1 MIPSTSPANAYIF
14 PEYIL
19 PRLESLTLRAST
31 KPSPLVRATYAS
43 CLAALAESAS
53 RFLDVVQA
61 LRDEGALP
69 PAENEMEA
77 QSAYAYRKL
86 YDDARV
92 DLVRFFESE
101 TKAFLTDT
109 DANVR
114 RAFLSSVSSLCV
126 FFGTAKANDVILSH
140 LNTYLNDKDWK
151 LKSAFFETIVGV
163 AVYVGGTNLEEFIL
177 PLMIQA
183 LSDSEECVVEK
194 VLRSLATMASMGL
207 FQRSRLWALID
218 LLACFTMHPNTWI
231 REAAAQFVSCATK
244 YLSVADRECIVKP
257 LIKPYLRVVPAT
269 FAEIDLLDALKK
281 PLPRKVL
288 DLARTWAGKTDKG
301 TFWKSV
307 QQRLPAFF
315 LEDKMPTIPA
325 EELRPNALSRLTKN
339 EEDSQWVNKLRNAGM
354 STEDDIKFMALSAYI
369 WRATQRSSRET
380 PIIPKI
386 PYDEKIVLAD
396 AKVEV
401 QTVFFE
407 QHIEAT
413 QQIKS
418 AEKEKSTSRLQT
430 IADALD
436 EASKPLEGRDHHR
449 PSSSSLRG
457 SELDD
462 VSGRTASIRSSV
474 TWAPPTRLENTLHGR
489 VTGGSVDTNDT
500 SSILSSDEGLTN
512 PKHNHTLSR
521 KGSAMTLMQRNPAKT
536 KAIAEISTSETT
548 ALGEVEVAHKS
559 QTTANTS
566 RAKPGPGSGPTGQV
580 RPREAHSYAGRDPD
594 VLKHLDGHHLRAGS
608 PSSIDLGRKVTAFH
622 ARRSPPGT
630 SNTPQTNHAH
640 PMGTLVT
647 MFGEHQG
654 PVRRV
659 AVSPDHR
666 FFITGSDDGTVRIW
680 DCSRLERNLAHRSKQ
695 VYKHGNNVKITSLC
709 FVENTHCFVSTADDG
724 SVHVVRVEITETAQG
739 SLKYGA
745 LRTIRVWQLPDPEAH
760 VVWCEH
766 FKFDGQSIIM
776 LATNTSQIFA
786 VDLNTMTI
794 VYVLDNPVRH
804 GTPTCF
810 CLDSKRHWL
819 LVGTTNGILDLWD
832 LRFRMRLRSWG
843 FRGASPV
850 KRILLHSVTR
860 TTRANQQAQQ
870 EPAPTLICIAG
881 GTGTSDITIWYLDK
895 ATCDLAFHSTPVGV
909 ETIPPASS
917 LAQNTL
923 PSRSPINQTFTLED
937 IDAMSPTAFH
947 KRMSTSTMSATPASA
962 VDVCALAVGLPLL
975 INDSIELPNTT
986 RKSDPYLISA
996 GPDRRIRYWNLSSP
1010 AKSKVVSG
1018 LASDEVQP
1026 QFVAIE
1032 PTSMSA
1038 ATLWEERRKWKPI
1051 ENVDGSVLKT
1061 GFSSILPAAPAEG
1074 DGGGEQRKAN
1084 VGSRRSEGSGVGRQ
1098 AVAANGEQAKQGKKI
1113 VTPAITEHQ
1122 QQLLRTHLD
1131 EILDVAIL
1139 EWPMRMVVSVDRCG
1153 MVYVFA

>member
-19 PRLESLTLRAST
+19 PRLETLTLRAST
-31 KPSPLVRATYAS
+31 KTSPLVRATYAS
-43 CLAALAESAS
+43 CLATLAESAS
-53 RFLDVVQA
+53 KFLDVVQA

-69 PAENEMEA
+69 PIDNEMEA
-77 QSAYAYRKL
+77 QSALAYRKL

-101 TKAFLTDT
+101 TKALLTDK

-218 LLACFTMHPNTWI
+218 LLVCFTMHPNTWI
-231 REAAAQFVSCATK
+231 REATAQFVSCATK
-244 YLSVADRECIVKP
+244 FLSIADRECIVKP
-257 LIKPYLRVVPAT
+257 IIKPYLRVIPAT
-269 FAEIDLLDALKK
+269 FAEVDLLDALKK

-288 DLARTWAGKTDKG
+288 DLARAWAGKTDKG
-301 TFWKSV
+301 TFWKGV

-315 LEDKMPTIPA
+315 LEDKMPVIPA
-325 EELRPNALSRLTKN
+325 EDLRPNALSRLTKN

-354 STEDDIKFMALSAYI
+354 STDDDMKFMALSAYI

-380 PIIPKI
+380 PIIQKI
-386 PYDEKIVLAD
+386 PYDEKIVLSD

-401 QTVFFE
+401 QTVFFD
-407 QHIEAT
+407 
-413 QQIKS
+413 QQDETMPQTKS
-418 AEKEKSTSRLQT
+418 AEKCKLVPHLQT

-436 EASKPLEGRDHHR
+436 EASKPLEGRGHQR
-449 PSSSSLRG
+449 SSESSLRE
-457 SELDD
+457 SELDE
-462 VSGRTASIRSSV
+462 VASRTVSIRSSV
-474 TWAPPTRLENTLHGR
+474 TWAPPPRHEHTLHNR
-489 VTGGSVDTNDT
+489 ATNGSIDTNDT
-500 SSILSSDEGLTN
+500 SSILSSDEGLAH

-521 KGSAMTLMQRNPAKT
+521 KGSAMTLMQRNPTKS
-536 KAIAEISTSETT
+536 KAIAETSTSETT
-548 ALGEVEVAHKS
+548 ALGEVEVTHKS
-559 QTTANTS
+559 QTTATSS
-566 RAKPGPGSGPTGQV
+566 RANPNPGGQV
-580 RPREAHSYAGRDPD
+580 RSREAHSYAGRDPD
-594 VLKHLDGHHLRAGS
+594 VLKHLNGHHLRTGS
-608 PSSIDLGRKVTAFH
+608 PSSIDLGRRVTSFH

-630 SNTPQTNHAH
+630 SNTPHTNHAH

-654 PVRRV
+654 AVRRV

-695 VYKHGNNVKITSLC
+695 VYKHGNGVKITSLC

-724 SVHVVRVEITETAQG
+724 SVHVIRVEVNETAQG

-745 LRTIRVWQLPDPEAH
+745 LRTIRVWQLPDKDTH

-766 FKFDGQSIIM
+766 YKSDGQSIIM
-776 LATNTSQIFA
+776 LATSTSQIYA

-794 VYVLDNPVRH
+794 VYVLDNPVHH

-810 CLDSKRHWL
+810 CLDSRRHWL

-832 LRFRMRLRSWG
+832 LRFQVRLRSWG

-850 KRILLHSVTR
+850 KRILLHPLVR
-860 TTRANQQAQQ
+860 TTRASQQAQQ
-870 EPAPTLICIAG
+870 GPQPTLLCMAG
-881 GTGTSDITIWYLDK
+881 GTGTSDITIWNLDK
-895 ATCDLAFHSTPVGV
+895 ATCDLALYSSPVGV
-909 ETIPPASS
+909 ETTPPASS
-917 LAQNTL
+917 MAQST
-923 PSRSPINQTFTLED
+923 PQIRSPVNQTFTLED
-937 IDAMSPTAFH
+937 IDAMSPATFH
-947 KRMSTSTMSATPASA
+947 KRMSVSTMSATPSTA
-962 VDVCALAVGLPLL
+962 VDVCALAVGHPLL
-975 INDSIELPNTT
+975 ISDSIDPPNTT

-996 GPDRRIRYWNLSSP
+996 GPDRRIRHWNLSSP

-1018 LASDEVQP
+1018 LAVDEVQP

-1038 ATLWEERRKWKPI
+1038 ATLWAERRKWKPV
-1051 ENVDGSVLKT
+1051 ENVDGSVART
-1061 GFSSILPAAPAEG
+1061 NSSSVLPSAPSEG
-1074 DGGGEQRKAN
+1074 AYGGEQRKAN
-1084 VGSRRSEGSGVGRQ
+1084 VGSRRSEGSGSRQQ
-1098 AVAANGEQAKQGKKI
+1098 AVVANGEQAKQAKKI

-1131 EILDVAIL
+1131 AILDVAIL
-1139 EWPMRMVVSVDRCG
+1139 EWPMRMVVSVDRSG